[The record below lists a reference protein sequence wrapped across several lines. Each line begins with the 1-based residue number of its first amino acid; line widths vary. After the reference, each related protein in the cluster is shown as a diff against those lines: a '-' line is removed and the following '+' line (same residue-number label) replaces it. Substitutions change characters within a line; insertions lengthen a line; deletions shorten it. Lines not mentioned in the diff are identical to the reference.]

1 MKLRQG
7 IWKYIIIIFI
17 NQILFL
23 SPPWLGKTTACH
35 RLMGEIVD
43 LQTAGEA
50 KKVQLSTGTVESG
63 SMIVRSASN
72 TTAVVTQSEWSAVK
86 SLED

>member
-1 MKLRQG
+1 
-7 IWKYIIIIFI
+7 
-17 NQILFL
+17 
-23 SPPWLGKTTACH
+23 
-35 RLMGEIVD
+35 MGEIVD

-50 KKVQLSTGTVESG
+50 KKVQLSIGTVESG
-63 SMIVRSASN
+63 SVIVRSVSN

>member
-1 MKLRQG
+1 M
-7 IWKYIIIIFI
+7 
-17 NQILFL
+17 
-23 SPPWLGKTTACH
+23 
-35 RLMGEIVD
+35 D

-63 SMIVRSASN
+63 SVIVRSVSN

-86 SLED
+86 SLEDEARMLFHNIVDVIDNKSSAPPRVCKPGVVNIHSLST